1 MPRILPRQR
10 APPQRMTAEPCADRG
25 RASGVLSSGGRPL
38 KCAQPQ
44 PSAVNPKFAVSRGQA
59 LSEFRIQSRT
69 GNLKGSGVVS
79 DLKFPNATAT
89 PNGNFKSTHQEP
101 GNARY

>member
-1 MPRILPRQR
+1 MRTTPRL
-10 APPQRMTAEPCADRG
+10 G
-25 RASGVLSSGGRPL
+25 
-38 KCAQPQ
+38 
-44 PSAVNPKFAVSRGQA
+44 AVNPKFAVSRGQA

-89 PNGNFKSTHQEP
+89 PNGNFKSTTP
-101 GNARY
+101 GAWNARY